1 MENGKKL
8 SINYSKEVKDFIKN
22 KQKVLDHL
30 KEFQGFTPTDMIRVY
45 HNDLNNFIL
54 DKMSTS
60 LKISADVFV
69 DDKKLE
75 KWAKMCM
82 ALENMTKEEIE
93 DIAVR
98 HYVEK
103 LENKMNNKLAKYER
117 AFEILKEVL
126 SLEKDTSLDEK
137 VDFHTLYFTGELPYE
152 CYKRLTKEK
161 YELLEEV
168 LGNENS

>member
-1 MENGKKL
+1 MEKEKEL

-30 KEFQGFTPTDMIRVY
+30 KEFQGFMPTDMIRVY
-45 HNDLNNFIL
+45 HNDLNNFVL

-117 AFEILKEVL
+117 AFEIFKGREVQIYPKFDGNTQYVITLNKE
-126 SLEKDTSLDEK
+126 E
-137 VDFHTLYFTGELPYE
+137 
-152 CYKRLTKEK
+152 
-161 YELLEEV
+161 YELLEEA

>member
-1 MENGKKL
+1 MEKEKEL

-22 KQKVLDHL
+22 KQKVIEHL
-30 KEFQGFTPTDMIRVY
+30 NEFQGFMPTDMVRVY
-45 HNDLNNFIL
+45 QNDLNNFVL

-117 AFEILKEVL
+117 AFEILKDNINMELICADYDFLCKSLYALDVYANKQIELTKKEAEV
-126 SLEKDTSLDEK
+126 
-137 VDFHTLYFTGELPYE
+137 FGEL
-152 CYKRLTKEK
+152 LNG
-161 YELLEEV
+161 EEDK
-168 LGNENS
+168 